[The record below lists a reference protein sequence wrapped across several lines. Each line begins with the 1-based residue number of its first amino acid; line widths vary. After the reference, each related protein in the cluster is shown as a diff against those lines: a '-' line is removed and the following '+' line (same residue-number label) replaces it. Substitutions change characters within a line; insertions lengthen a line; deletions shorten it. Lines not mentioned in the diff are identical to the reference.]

1 VRKDAAASESATAAI
16 LSNHEM
22 TGRLA
27 RDLARN
33 AIELE
38 HSGARS
44 IVGDLVCLMC
54 ARVATSG
61 QQRCQVCGGTLML
74 DQDVSAALNQ

>member
-38 HSGARS
+38 HRGARS

-54 ARVATSG
+54 VRVATSG
-61 QQRCQVCGGTLML
+61 QQRGQVCGGTLML